1 MRNKLILMAAILTIL
16 TTGCATPRTFGPYYG
31 KVVDPENNEPLE
43 GAVVAVWYS
52 TESPSVGG
60 PVGHFADAVETLTDA
75 KGEFHIPSHWI
86 GLFKFF
92 EWWNDHYSVA
102 IFKPGYAAYPGN
114 SKTYSS
120 PKRSQTNYLFPE
132 DEYIMVYLPKLK
144 SFKERKD
151 NLFDINQPLEDRA
164 IEKMPNLRR
173 LDIEEGVNIGL
184 QPPKGWKK

>member
-1 MRNKLILMAAILTIL
+1 MATILAIL
-16 TTGCATPRTFGPYYG
+16 TTGCATPRNFGPYYG

-75 KGEFHIPSHWI
+75 KGEFNIPSHWI
-86 GLFKFF
+86 CLFKFF
-92 EWWNDHYSVA
+92 EWWNDHYSVT

-114 SKTYSS
+114 SKSYSS

-132 DEYIMVYLPKLK
+132 DEYIMVYLPKLR
-144 SFKERKD
+144 SVKERKN

-164 IEKMPNLRR
+164 IEKMPNLRK
-173 LDIEEGVNIGL
+173 LDIEEGVNVGL
-184 QPPKGWKK
+184 KPPKGWKK